1 MARFKPAVKIYSK
14 KTRNPQFHPSSC
26 MLLNPT
32 NWTKKGRHHFL
43 MRMMIWWQYQLQ
55 SYSSDGQIQAC
66 GQNLFR
72 KTPCPP
78 ISSQLMYAF
87 NPNQLNQG
95 DDVIINQWE
104 WWSDDIPHDTLC
116 LGTKF
121 VTFRHQN
128 WAICMF
134 RSKWWAW
141 LLLHGFNSGLQK
153 LSPTFEPF
161 NLICISIWE

>member
-1 MARFKPAVKIYSK
+1 MVEIY
-14 KTRNPQFHPSSC
+14 
-26 MLLNPT
+26 
-32 NWTKKGRHHFL
+32 
-43 MRMMIWWQYQLQ
+43 
-55 SYSSDGQIQAC
+55 
-66 GQNLFR
+66 FR
-72 KTPCPP
+72 YLPHTP
-78 ISSQLMYAF
+78 SSQLMYVF

-134 RSKWWAW
+134 RSKRWAW
-141 LLLHGFNSGLQK
+141 FRLGICMVLIQVCKNWAQHLNPLIWYKIKSLLILRQLDFE
-153 LSPTFEPF
+153 TFF
-161 NLICISIWE
+161 FLKSLRIKS

>member
-1 MARFKPAVKIYSK
+1 MVEIYFRYLPHTPSSQLMYVFNPNQLNQGDDVIINQWELWSDENINIKVIPRMAGFKPAVK
-14 KTRNPQFHPSSC
+14 
-26 MLLNPT
+26 M
-32 NWTKKGRHHFL
+32 
-43 MRMMIWWQYQLQ
+43 
-55 SYSSDGQIQAC
+55 
-66 GQNLFR
+66 
-72 KTPCPP
+72 CPP
-78 ISSQLMYAF
+78 ILSQLMYAF

-134 RSKWWAW
+134 RSKRWAW
-141 LLLHGFNSGLQK
+141 FRLYDFD
-153 LSPTFEPF
+153 
-161 NLICISIWE
+161 

>member
-1 MARFKPAVKIYSK
+1 MCFNFRWYHWIFLRIVELICGFNPNQRNQGENFIINQWGCKIMTIWWQKKLQRYSLDGFKQAHSQDSDDNINYKVIPRMAGFKPAVKIY
-14 KTRNPQFHPSSC
+14 
-26 MLLNPT
+26 LN
-32 NWTKKGRHHFL
+32 
-43 MRMMIWWQYQLQ
+43 Q
-55 SYSSDGQIQAC
+55 
-66 GQNLFR
+66 
-72 KTPCPP
+72 TPCLP
-78 ISSQLMYAF
+78 ISSELMYAF

-134 RSKWWAW
+134 RSKRWAW
-141 LLLHGFNSGLQK
+141 FRLYDFD
-153 LSPTFEPF
+153 
-161 NLICISIWE
+161 